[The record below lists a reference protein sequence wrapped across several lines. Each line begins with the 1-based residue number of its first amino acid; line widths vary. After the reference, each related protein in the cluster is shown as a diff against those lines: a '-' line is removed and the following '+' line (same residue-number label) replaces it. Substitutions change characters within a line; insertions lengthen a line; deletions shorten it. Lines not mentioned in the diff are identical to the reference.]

1 MEKVNLR
8 GLVLGSAAVIVL
20 TQVACTA
27 WIAGQLAAESS
38 PDNSAELAALAE
50 QVASLESAVS
60 DVQGTADNIQAR
72 TGALTDSM
80 GSVARACAFR

>member
-8 GLVLGSAAVIVL
+8 GLVLGSAAVVVL

-27 WIAGQLAAESS
+27 WIAREVAANSSHDNSSELSDIAEQLAS
-38 PDNSAELAALAE
+38 
-50 QVASLESAVS
+50 VESAVS

-80 GSVARACAFR
+80 GSVARACSFR

>member
-8 GLVLGSAAVIVL
+8 GLVLGSAAVVVL

-27 WIAGQLAAESS
+27 WMARELATHSTPDNTAQFADLADQLAS
-38 PDNSAELAALAE
+38 
-50 QVASLESAVS
+50 VESAVS
-60 DVQGTADNIQAR
+60 EVQGTADNIQAR

-80 GSVARACAFR
+80 GSVARACSFR